1 LIIERQELKDVLL
14 LKPEVFEDD
23 RGYFFETFKQNLFKD
38 LGLDLKFVQDN
49 EVYSNHAGIL
59 RGLHYQLEK
68 PQGKL
73 IRVIEGAIKDVAVDI
88 RSNSPDFGKSI
99 IINLDSK
106 SHNMLFI
113 PEGFAHGYI
122 VKENN
127 TIVQYKCT
135 NYYDPKSEFGIVWND
150 KDLNINWGIVD
161 PVLSEKDRSLP
172 KLKDQINL
180 PSSS

>member
-1 LIIERQELKDVLL
+1 MKDVLL
-14 LKPEVFEDD
+14 LKPKIYYDD
-23 RGYFFETFKQNLFKD
+23 RGYFYESFKESLFEEFGFN
-38 LGLDLKFVQDN
+38 LKFVQDN
-49 EVYSNHAGIL
+49 EVHSNNARTL
-59 RGLHYQLEK
+59 RGLHYQLGK

-73 IRVIEGAIKDVAVDI
+73 VHVAAGAIKDIAVDV
-88 RSNSPDFGKSI
+88 RTNSPDFGKSI
-99 IINLDSK
+99 AVELDSK

-113 PEGFAHGYI
+113 PEGFAHGYF

-150 KDLNINWGIVD
+150 KDLNINWGIFN
-161 PVLSEKDRSLP
+161 PVLSEKDRNLP

-180 PSSS
+180 PSFS

>member
-1 LIIERQELKDVLL
+1 MIIERQEIKDILL
-14 LKPEVFEDD
+14 LKPEVFKDD
-23 RGYFFETFKQNLFKD
+23 RGYFFESFKQNLFND

-88 RSNSPDFGKSI
+88 RANSPNFGKSI
-99 IINLDSK
+99 VINLDSK

-113 PEGFAHGYI
+113 PEGFAHGYF
-122 VKENN
+122 VKEDN

-150 KDLNINWGIVD
+150 KDLNINWGIFD
-161 PVLSEKDRSLP
+161 PVLSEKDRNLP

-180 PSSS
+180 PSFS